1 MKVGVK
7 REIGGGGGVQKE
19 WHLKARHPTFIL
31 GLSFLCCVTLGKS
44 LDLSELR
51 FFSALKCKLEASEE
65 KKKKSQ
71 NQAWERDVFS
81 YLFTLDCI
89 KTV

>member
-51 FFSALKCKLEASEE
+51 FFSALKWKLCEFLPLSFVVRF
-65 KKKKSQ
+65 KG
-71 NQAWERDVFS
+71 ERS
-81 YLFTLDCI
+81 
-89 KTV
+89 